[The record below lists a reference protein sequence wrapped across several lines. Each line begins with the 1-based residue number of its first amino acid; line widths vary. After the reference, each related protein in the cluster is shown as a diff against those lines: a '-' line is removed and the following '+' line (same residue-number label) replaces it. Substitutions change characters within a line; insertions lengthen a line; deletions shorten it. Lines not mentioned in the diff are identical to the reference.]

1 MYYVVLCGI
10 RAICTQQQQLIL
22 KEKHEVANVYL
33 IILFLKNRSIR
44 VKLKRTYQTLSFKL
58 DAAPRKRR
66 VCDLGTSVGRVHNAL
81 AAVPIVR
88 SATCSCAPSCDVCL
102 SVLAD

>member
-1 MYYVVLCGI
+1 MLCGI
-10 RAICTQQQQLIL
+10 RAICTQQQKLIP
-22 KEKHEVANVYL
+22 KGKHEVANACL

-44 VKLKRTYQTLSFKL
+44 VKLKRACQTLSFKL

-66 VCDLGTSVGRVHNAL
+66 VCDLGTSVGRLYNAL

-88 SATCSCAPSCDVCL
+88 SATCSCTSSRDVCL
-102 SVLAD
+102 SILAD